1 MELLQQREQNRHSLN
16 RHNIDKLVDHLFRHE
31 AGRMVS
37 VLTRTFGTDNLGLVE
52 DVVQDALLQAAQ
64 VWPVRGIP
72 DNPSAWLYRAAK
84 NRAIDVLR
92 RNDRLVR
99 FSDPD
104 ESSVPDPG
112 APLQE
117 AIEEAWDEDVIKDD
131 MLRMMFAC
139 CHPGIPEE
147 SQVTLILKTLCGFSA
162 SEIARAFLTSEDTIS
177 KRLYRAK
184 EFFRQN
190 RIEFTMPPADKLKTR
205 SEAVLNS
212 IYLLFN
218 EGYNST
224 DSDTL
229 VRADLMEEAM
239 LLCKLLSENRHTQQP
254 ATFAL
259 MALMCFHTSRNE
271 GRLTTAGEIILLA
284 EQDRSKWNLDLI
296 ALGNKYMEKAAL
308 GDSVSK
314 YHLEAAIAFEHC
326 TAESFEKTNW
336 ERILELYEWLC
347 RAFPS
352 PISELNRAVAVMR
365 VHGADEALK
374 AVIEIPRKKKLETYY
389 LYHSL
394 VGEIYSQLGRRAEA
408 NAEFETAITLTKSEP
423 ERKLLRSKL
432 AGKEHFPD
440 DGADFSR

>member
-1 MELLQQREQNRHSLN
+1 VNRD
-16 RHNIDKLVDHLFRHE
+16 NIDKLVDHLFRHE
-31 AGRMVS
+31 AGKMVS
-37 VLTRTFGTDNLGLVE
+37 VLTRTFGTDNLEVAE

-92 RNDRLVR
+92 RNDRSVR

-104 ESSVPDPG
+104 ESSVPDPS

-117 AIEEAWDEDVIKDD
+117 AIEKAWDVDLIKDD

-190 RIEFTMPPADKLKTR
+190 RIEFTVPPSDELRTR

-224 DSDTL
+224 DSDIL

-239 LLCKLLSENRHTQQP
+239 LLCKLLSENAHTEQP

-259 MALMCFHTSRNE
+259 MALMCFHASRNDT
-271 GRLTTAGEIILLA
+271 RLSPAGEIVLLA
-284 EQDRSKWNLDLI
+284 NQDRTKWNFELI
-296 ALGNKYMEKAAL
+296 SLGNKYMEKAAF

-314 YHLEAAIAFEHC
+314 YHIEAAIAFEHC
-326 TAESFEKTNW
+326 AAESYERTDWK
-336 ERILELYEWLC
+336 RILELYDWLC
-347 RAFPS
+347 AISPS
-352 PISELNRAVAVMR
+352 PVWELNRAVAVLQVR
-365 VHGADEALK
+365 GPDSALK
-374 AVIEIPRKKKLETYY
+374 AVLEIQDKKKIGSYY

-394 VGEIYSQLGRRAEA
+394 LGEIYSQLNRLDEA
-408 NAEFETAITLTKSEP
+408 KAEFETARKTTKSET
-423 ERKLLRSKL
+423 ERKLLASKL
-432 AGKEHFPD
+432 NWKDIGH
-440 DGADFSR
+440 G

>member
-1 MELLQQREQNRHSLN
+1 
-16 RHNIDKLVDHLFRHE
+16 
-31 AGRMVS
+31 MVS
-37 VLTRTFGTDNLGLVE
+37 VLTRTFGTENIDLAE

-92 RNDRLVR
+92 RNDRSVR
-99 FSDPD
+99 FSGPD

-117 AIEEAWDEDVIKDD
+117 AIEEAWDEGLIRDD

-147 SQVTLILKTLCGFSA
+147 SQVTLILKTLCGFSTA
-162 SEIARAFLTSEDTIS
+162 EIARAFLTSEDTIS
-177 KRLYRAK
+177 KRLYRTK
-184 EFFRQN
+184 QFFRENQ
-190 RIEFTMPPADKLKTR
+190 IKFTVPPSAEL
-205 SEAVLNS
+205 EARTDTVLNS

-229 VRADLMEEAM
+229 IREDLMEEAM
-239 LLCKLLSENRHTQQP
+239 LLCRLLTENAHTQQP

-259 MALMCFHTSRNE
+259 MALMCFHASRSE
-271 GRLTTAGEIILLA
+271 SRLTPSGEIILLRD
-284 EQDRSKWNLDLI
+284 QDRSKWNSSLV
-296 ALGNKYMEKAAL
+296 AVGNEYMQKAAY
-308 GDSVSK
+308 GDSLGK

-326 TAESFEKTNW
+326 TAADFGNTNW
-336 ERILELYEWLC
+336 KRILELYDWLC
-347 RAFPS
+347 RISPS
-352 PISELNRAVAVMR
+352 PVPELNRAVAVLQ
-365 VHGADEALK
+365 VHGRDSALK
-374 AVIEIPRKKKLETYY
+374 AVLEIQDKRKIGSYY

-394 VGEIYSQLGRRAEA
+394 VGEIYSQLNRLDEA
-408 NAEFETAITLTKSEP
+408 KTEFETAMRMTKSET
-423 ERKLLRSKL
+423 ERKLLASKL
-432 AGKEHFPD
+432 DGKGIGH
-440 DGADFSR
+440 G